1 MKLEVN
7 AGALPRATTDVSSQ
21 DVPTERPYALDRKP
35 ERMAWLVLFG
45 AFAAC
50 ITLTILVPVLGIAFL
65 RFSTFAH
72 VSSIE
77 YAPTRPDQIT
87 PVRVSLPN
95 ASQPIAVIDPT
106 DVPENSRI
114 ETDPNEN
121 SRAYI
126 QFFENSNAFIFPN
139 SQIVL
144 QEIRQPQFNLS
155 DQQNSLV
162 IEQPR
167 GLVRYAVAL
176 PLNLSDDSKARAK
189 QFLVRTPH
197 FDVWLS
203 PGSYRI
209 QVTDQGS
216 QVSVTDGSAAVR
228 SRDGSRELVVEQGLR
243 VIAEQGKPLADP
255 IPAAQDLLAIGK
267 FHDTLDCA
275 PNSITLWKCYTDQG
289 GDGGDVNGSI
299 GVVTLDNR
307 EAVQIKR
314 ANSGQNSAVTGL
326 RQMIDR
332 DVSDFRTLNLYADV
346 RVDSHNLSGGGYLS
360 SEYPLIIRMRYRDV
374 NGEEAEYVRGFY
386 AQNDTRN
393 PTANGELVPR
403 GIFVPIES
411 SNLLASLPI
420 KPFRILSLEIYA
432 SGWDY
437 ESYVANVRLKAE

>member
-1 MKLEVN
+1 LKLEVN
-7 AGALPRATTDVSSQ
+7 AGALPRANTNVPTDV
-21 DVPTERPYALDRKP
+21 PAERLYALDRKP

-45 AFAAC
+45 AFTAC
-50 ITLTILVPVLGIAFL
+50 IALWILVPVLGYQFL
-65 RFSTFAH
+65 RFSTLAQN
-72 VSSIE
+72 SSIE

-95 ASQPIAVIDPT
+95 ASQPIAVIDLT
-106 DVPENSRI
+106 DIPENSRI

-121 SRAYI
+121 SRAII
-126 QFFENSNAFIFPN
+126 QLFENSNVFVFPD

-144 QEIRQPQFNLS
+144 QEIRKPQFSVSEQPNR
-155 DQQNSLV
+155 LV
-162 IEQPR
+162 IEHPR
-167 GLVRYAVAL
+167 GLVRYAVAP
-176 PLNLSDDSKARAK
+176 PLNLSDGSKARAT

-197 FDVWLS
+197 FDVWLN

-255 IPAAQDLLAIGK
+255 IPAAQDLLAVNR
-267 FHDTLDCA
+267 FQDTLDCA
-275 PNSITLWKCYTDQG
+275 PNSTAIWKCYIEQG
-289 GDGGDVNGSI
+289 GDSGDVNGSI
-299 GVVTLDNR
+299 GVVTLENR

-314 ANSGQNSAVTGL
+314 TNSGQNSAVTGI

-360 SEYPLIIRMRYRDV
+360 SEYPLIIRMKYKDV
-374 NGEEAEYVRGFY
+374 DGNETEYVRGFY

-420 KPFRILSLEIYA
+420 KPFRILSLEVYA

-437 ESYVANVRLKAE
+437 ESYVSNVRLKAE